1 VSDNGSTVTKSRGA
15 KGSIILVLWHYSR
28 YGDTDNVEVEGRVF
42 DTILF
47 LLERYFSVL
56 SGSDSGGYLDTSS
69 SSGSSSSSDSSSS
82 SGGAEIISTRVT
94 VVAVGRGGDYL
105 DTYRSGRSRRRWG

>member
-15 KGSIILVLWHYSR
+15 KGSIILVLWHYTR

-42 DTILF
+42 GTILF

-56 SGSDSGGYLDTSS
+56 SGSDGGGCLDTSS

-82 SGGAEIISTRVT
+82 TGGAEIILTRAT

-105 DTYRSGRSRRRWG
+105 NTYRSSRSTRRWG

>member
-1 VSDNGSTVTKSRGA
+1 VSDNGSTVTKSRGT
-15 KGSIILVLWHYSR
+15 KGSIILVLWHYTR

-56 SGSDSGGYLDTSS
+56 SGSDGGGYLDTSS
-69 SSGSSSSSDSSSS
+69 SGGSSGSSDSSSY
-82 SGGAEIISTRVT
+82 SGGVEIISTRVT
-94 VVAVGRGGDYL
+94 VVAVGEGGDYL
-105 DTYRSGRSRRRWG
+105 DTCRSSSSRRRWG